1 VRKNPHPH
9 ICTSARR
16 SQNVKHATKFWVCD
30 VVKDWLAEDSRVKVP
45 ELQAKIKEK
54 YKVKVP
60 YRRVY
65 AGRELAHN
73 QLFGDWDKS
82 FDSLYTLKV
91 ELERSCPGSLVI
103 IENHKIQDKIRFDKL
118 FVALKPCIDGFLRGC
133 RPYLAV
139 DSTFLTGKY
148 RGQLA
153 CACAVDGHNWMYPV
167 AFGVFDSET
176 NDNWEWF
183 MEKLKEAIGT
193 PHGLA
198 ICTDAGSAVMYG
210 VQRVFPLAEHRE
222 CMFHLVYN
230 FKKRYSGKV
239 FDDHLWAAAYS
250 WSPYFF
256 EKHWQAMDEAR
267 PDAMDYIRGSHTKI
281 WTRSQ
286 FLTHCKV
293 DYVTNNLVESFN
305 NWIKSWKALNL
316 DDFVDKV
323 RGLLMDK
330 WYARRSAAKKM
341 RGLILPH
348 IMKKLKEDSFNLD
361 MDVFSS
367 SDDVAE
373 VCVKGSNG
381 FRCVVNLHE
390 RTCSCR
396 KFQVSSI
403 PCLHAI
409 AFITK
414 MGQPLENYVDSY
426 YSVEKFR
433 SAYENLIPA
442 LTDKAQWQPSNHDF
456 FMHPPLL
463 KSTAGR
469 RKNQRFKG
477 CTETTSSTT
486 RKKGQ
491 HRCDVCKGYGH
502 RWTTCKEGNPDD
514 KAALQ
519 AERGAAKKKKKK
531 AVEASTED
539 SL

>member
-1 VRKNPHPH
+1 
-9 ICTSARR
+9 
-16 SQNVKHATKFWVCD
+16 
-30 VVKDWLAEDSRVKVP
+30 
-45 ELQAKIKEK
+45 
-54 YKVKVP
+54 
-60 YRRVY
+60 
-65 AGRELAHN
+65 
-73 QLFGDWDKS
+73 
-82 FDSLYTLKV
+82 
-91 ELERSCPGSLVI
+91 
-103 IENHKIQDKIRFDKL
+103 
-118 FVALKPCIDGFLRGC
+118 
-133 RPYLAV
+133 
-139 DSTFLTGKY
+139 
-148 RGQLA
+148 
-153 CACAVDGHNWMYPV
+153 
-167 AFGVFDSET
+167 
-176 NDNWEWF
+176 
-183 MEKLKEAIGT
+183 
-193 PHGLA
+193 
-198 ICTDAGSAVMYG
+198 
-210 VQRVFPLAEHRE
+210 
-222 CMFHLVYN
+222 
-230 FKKRYSGKV
+230 
-239 FDDHLWAAAYS
+239 DHLWAAAYS

-330 WYARRSAAKKM
+330 WYARRTAARKM

-396 KFQVSSI
+396 KFQVSGI

-426 YSVEKFR
+426 YSAEKFR

-442 LTDKAQWQPSNHDF
+442 LTDKVQWQPSNHDF

-539 SL
+539 SLVLAISGPTPMYFPPSQGCSTKSSEKTEKSRCGSSQPDALSVEYPLLNSSETAPPPPSQPTGKRKRDEKAAAVKGKIKKTKGAATKKTKGAATTKKKLSLLPVTPQSPAMCTRSKTPESPAMSTRSKRKILD